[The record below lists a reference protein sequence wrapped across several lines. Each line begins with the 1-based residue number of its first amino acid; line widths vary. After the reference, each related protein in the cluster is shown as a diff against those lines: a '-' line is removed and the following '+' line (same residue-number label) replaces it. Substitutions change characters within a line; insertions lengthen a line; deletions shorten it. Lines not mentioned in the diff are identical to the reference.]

1 MAKRFFK
8 KKEKDLSAERE
19 KKLTPVA
26 RQLVKIILDAELPIG
41 NFVANEFSRF
51 NNVATNIIQLM
62 MDNDM
67 KYVDKEFL
75 FQLALR
81 NEAKT
86 IVDKYLGKIEYKDK
100 AGKEQVIVL
109 NRETVSSIVL
119 QPFDLIKGLVISS
132 LDKSFNRIIDKLL
145 GKDVLYFTL
154 NDMDK
159 ILKEGSGKLSTD
171 TPIV

>member
-100 AGKEQVIVL
+100 AGKEAACH
-109 NRETVSSIVL
+109 RYGDRCPAHTYTG
-119 QPFDLIKGLVISS
+119 QPQ
-132 LDKSFNRIIDKLL
+132 
-145 GKDVLYFTL
+145 T
-154 NDMDK
+154 
-159 ILKEGSGKLSTD
+159 
-171 TPIV
+171 